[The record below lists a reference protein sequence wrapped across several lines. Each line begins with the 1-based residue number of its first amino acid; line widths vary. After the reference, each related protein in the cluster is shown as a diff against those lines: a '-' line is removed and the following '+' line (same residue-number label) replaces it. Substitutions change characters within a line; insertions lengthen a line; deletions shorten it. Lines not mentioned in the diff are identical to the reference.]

1 MEKKTGPSI
10 PDTLRFF
17 VEVTSNYFKEKINF
31 LWNLYPRLR
40 LDLSAALNSGK
51 YFDQVN
57 RNPNHNERHV
67 RDVVTLVKAFA
78 MEEKLSLYDSIKLEI
93 TAYCHDLGH
102 TGRKDVNYEFTV
114 RKYIASQA
122 ELGRTI
128 SLVEA
133 IGELKKY
140 QKMDVLAFQDNETKN
155 ITTAVTI
162 FVKFTKELPSLKKL
176 TTRYP
181 EIIDEVIGLISAS
194 YHPRW
199 YDPKTQD
206 FWRATGIAKIF
217 RDADALPCF
226 VWFKYNELNRAVT
239 FNKILE
245 KEKGFMTYKKS
256 EGSGYYEVD
265 VSSREDSWFQQVIGV
280 YLEEKNAGN
289 VPLYQKFFRGEAES
303 LEEYFERLI
312 VDKELSKLT
321 EGKFPTGKELL
332 LDVVQYERGYINVLS
347 NGIVPLYTNAGK
359 KFFEDVKGSILQD
372 LNEIEEYLLSEKYSS

>member
-1 MEKKTGPSI
+1 
-10 PDTLRFF
+10 
-17 VEVTSNYFKEKINF
+17 
-31 LWNLYPRLR
+31 

-67 RDVVTLVKAFA
+67 RDVVTLVKAFS

-93 TAYCHDLGH
+93 TAFCHDLGH

-114 RKYIASQA
+114 RKYISTQA
-122 ELGRTI
+122 ELGRKLT
-128 SLVEA
+128 LVEG
-133 IGELKKY
+133 IQELKNHPDPSIRK
-140 QKMDVLAFQDNETKN
+140 DVLAFQGNETKN
-155 ITTAVTI
+155 ISTAVTI

-176 TTRYP
+176 TTKYP
-181 EIIDEVIGLISAS
+181 EIIDEVIGLISES

-206 FWRATGIAKIF
+206 FWRASGIAKIF

-265 VSSREDSWFQQVIGV
+265 VNSREDSWFQQVIGV

-289 VPLYQKFFRGEAES
+289 VPLYRKFFRGEAET
-303 LEEYFERLI
+303 LEEYFGRLV
-312 VDKELSKLT
+312 VDNELSNLT
-321 EGKFPTGKELL
+321 GGKFSSGKELL
-332 LDVVQYERGYINVLS
+332 LDVVQYERIYVDLLS
-347 NGIVPLYTNAGK
+347 KGIIPLNTTAGK
-359 KFFEDVKGSILQD
+359 KFFEDVKDSILLD
-372 LNEIEEYLLSEKYSS
+372 LNEIEEYLLR